1 MSPSNPFPMQIGP
14 FVAERQV
21 GEGGS
26 ARVFAARR
34 GNAMVALKV
43 AHTDAFQ
50 KPRDRDR
57 FLEEA
62 ALLGKVKHPGVV
74 EVIESGVLPNGQAY
88 LAMPLLEGETL
99 ASRLSRGRLPL
110 AEALALLESTAN
122 ALDAIHQA
130 GLVHRDV
137 KPENV
142 FLVEKTGHPVL
153 LDLGIARTQ
162 GAAASTLT
170 RQGVVRGTA
179 SLMAPERFFGTPP
192 NIASDIYELAAL
204 FFLAVV
210 GEAPWE
216 GGDTIESRLF
226 SRTPRE
232 LNVPLADALENEMMA
247 ALSTRIEKRPL
258 SAGDFAKRIRT
269 AAR

>member
-1 MSPSNPFPMQIGP
+1 MQIGP

-34 GNAMVALKV
+34 GDNVVALKV

-62 ALLGKVKHPGVV
+62 RLLGRLKHPGVID
-74 EVIESGVLPNGQAY
+74 VIESGILPTGQAY
-88 LAMPLLEGETL
+88 LAMPLLAGETL
-99 ASRLSRGRLPL
+99 ASRLERGRLPL
-110 AEALALLESTAN
+110 GDALNLLDSIAS
-122 ALDAIHQA
+122 ALDAVHAA

-142 FLVEKTGHPVL
+142 FLVSTTGQPIL

-179 SLMAPERFFGTPP
+179 SLMAPERFFGSPP
-192 NIASDIYELAAL
+192 NIASDVYELAAL

-210 GEAPWE
+210 GAAPWE

-232 LNVPLADALENEMMA
+232 LGVPLADGLEIEMMA
-247 ALSTRIEKRPL
+247 ALSTRLEKRPS
-258 SAGDFAKRIRT
+258 SAGEFAKRIRT
-269 AAR
+269 AAG